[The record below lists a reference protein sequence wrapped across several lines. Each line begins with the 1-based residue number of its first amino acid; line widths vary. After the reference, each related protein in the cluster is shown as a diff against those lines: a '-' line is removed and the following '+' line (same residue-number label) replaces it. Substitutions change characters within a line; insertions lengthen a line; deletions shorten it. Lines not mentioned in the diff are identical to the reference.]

1 MTICEAIQPR
11 LGDLLDGTLDAVDR
25 DVVQAHV
32 RECDRCAG
40 LVRDFDRLR
49 QAAQNLG
56 PIDPPAH
63 VWLELAGQLRQATPP
78 ALAVAPVPNTGVAPA
93 WQWAGLAAAL
103 LVITTG
109 TYVFLRLERPAPP
122 QAPTAAVASSATGSV
137 QVFADELS
145 EAMTHYEKAI
155 AELEVITKTNNGS
168 LDPTL
173 AATLQKNLLVIDGAI
188 SESRTAFTRDPTSVP
203 ARDSLLEA
211 LQRKVSVLQ
220 ETVALMNEIRKG
232 DQAGAA
238 HVAAGFSKKS

>member
-1 MTICEAIQPR
+1 MTICEDIQPR
-11 LGDLLDGTLDAVDR
+11 LGDLVDGTLDAVDC
-25 DVVQAHV
+25 DAVAAHV
-32 RECDRCAG
+32 RGCNRCAG
-40 LVRDFDRLR
+40 LVRDFEELR
-49 QAAQNLG
+49 RAAQGLG

-63 VWLELAGQLRQATPP
+63 VWLEIAGQLRQATPQP
-78 ALAVAPVPNTGVAPA
+78 AAAAAPSARGAAV

-103 LVITTG
+103 VVITTG
-109 TYVFLRLERPAPP
+109 AYVFLRLERAAPAKPP
-122 QAPTAAVASSATGSV
+122 TPAADSATGSV
-137 QVFADELS
+137 QVFADELT

-173 AATLQKNLLVIDGAI
+173 AAALQKNLLVIDGAI
-188 SESRTAFTRDPTSVP
+188 AESRTAFTRDPTSLP

-238 HVAAGFSKKS
+238 QVAAGLQKKS

>member
-1 MTICEAIQPR
+1 MTICEEIQPR
-11 LGDLLDGTLDAVDR
+11 LGDLVDGTLDAVNR
-25 DVVQAHV
+25 EAVEAHV
-32 RECDRCAG
+32 RECARCAA
-40 LVRDFDRLR
+40 LVRDFDRIR
-49 QAAQNLG
+49 QAARALG

-63 VWLELAGQLRQATPP
+63 VWLEIAGQLRQVTPP
-78 ALAVAPVPNTGVAPA
+78 TAAEPAPSAGVAHA
-93 WQWAGLAAAL
+93 WQWAALAAAL

-109 TYVFLRLERPAPP
+109 TYVFLRLERPTPP
-122 QAPTAAVASSATGSV
+122 KAPTAASAATGSV

-173 AATLQKNLLVIDGAI
+173 ASTLQKNLRVIDGAI
-188 SESRTAFTRDPTSVP
+188 AESRTAFTRDPTSVP

-238 HVAAGFSKKS
+238 HVAAGLSKKS